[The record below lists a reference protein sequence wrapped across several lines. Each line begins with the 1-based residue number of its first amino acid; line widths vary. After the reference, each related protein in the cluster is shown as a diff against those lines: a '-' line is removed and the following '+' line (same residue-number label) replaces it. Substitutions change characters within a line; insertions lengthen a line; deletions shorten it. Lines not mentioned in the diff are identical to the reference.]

1 MEENEQSQGLGK
13 EPPAQDP
20 TDRGLEE
27 EPMDQLR
34 GEQFGEKKEQ
44 LEILYSFSMCFVT
57 LQTLLMNLVFS
68 LFKDEG
74 SWSAGIPS

>member
-13 EPPAQDP
+13 EPPVQDP
-20 TDRGLEE
+20 IDRGLEE
-27 EPMDQLR
+27 EPMDQLL

-44 LEILYSFSMCFVT
+44 LEILYSFSMCFMT